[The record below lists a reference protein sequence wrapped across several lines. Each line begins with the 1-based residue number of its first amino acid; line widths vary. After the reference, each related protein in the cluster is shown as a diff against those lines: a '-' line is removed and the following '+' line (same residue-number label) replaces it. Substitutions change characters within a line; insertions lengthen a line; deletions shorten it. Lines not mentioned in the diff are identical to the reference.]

1 MFKVL
6 IQLACI
12 SFGGDPGWD
21 DPVSFFL
28 MESSILYLV
37 DMDKFILVFCLVRAM
52 RLNGMNDV
60 LRTISLCYLWDLYLI
75 CGDPYVNYPYKKIY
89 A

>member
-21 DPVSFFL
+21 DPVSFFF

-37 DMDKFILVFCLVRAM
+37 DMDKFILVFLF
-52 RLNGMNDV
+52 GTSDE
-60 LRTISLCYLWDLYLI
+60 TEWDER
-75 CGDPYVNYPYKKIY
+75 CPSHH
-89 A
+89 

>member
-37 DMDKFILVFCLVRAM
+37 DMDKFILVFLF
-52 RLNGMNDV
+52 GTSDE
-60 LRTISLCYLWDLYLI
+60 TEWDE
-75 CGDPYVNYPYKKIY
+75 
-89 A
+89 